1 MVRPHVPVG
10 QLGDLDEIDFKILR
24 ALAGNGRITNL
35 DLSVAVNLSTAP
47 TLRRVRS
54 LEQRGVIKG
63 YAAILDPAKVGLPT
77 IVYVAAILD
86 NQTAAAAATFEEA
99 VRSLPEVLEC
109 HHVVGQ
115 YSYLLKVK
123 CASTREL
130 EELLARGIKSAEGV
144 AQTMTIVALSTSKE
158 ETAIPVSAGAALAGA
173 GRH

>member
-10 QLGDLDEIDFKILR
+10 QLGDLDEIDLKILR

-109 HHVVGQ
+109 HQIAGEFD
-115 YSYLLKVK
+115 YLLKVVAPSLESYQLFITEMA
-123 CASTREL
+123 ASTPILHLRTL
-130 EELLARGIKSAEGV
+130 
-144 AQTMTIVALSTSKE
+144 
-158 ETAIPVSAGAALAGA
+158 IPMKRVKTDSPLPI
-173 GRH
+173 